1 MNMEISISIFRLRQ
15 KMQNEKNRKKCV
27 FQFIVS
33 IVNVLVCIY
42 SSHSTSKSEIFV
54 LALFSPLLSLLP
66 WLPIF
71 VDRLTKQTIIYS
83 PTGGSKNLVFFYLLK
98 ENCFLFVSLYYS
110 TSNQFLWSTFFHC

>member
-15 KMQNEKNRKKCV
+15 KMENEKNRKKCV

-42 SSHSTSKSEIFV
+42 SLHSTSKSEIFV

-83 PTGGSKNLVFFYLLK
+83 PIGGSKNLVFFFK
-98 ENCFLFVSLYYS
+98 FTQRKLFVI
-110 TSNQFLWSTFFHC
+110 C